1 MTRIHLAFAL
11 LLFLLNGVP
20 ARAQTGGE
28 VVIGVSKVWTAAAA
42 SVEGRLDVAE
52 ALGADALQVSTSP
65 RGMTGAP
72 REIER
77 VTAITDAAA
86 ARGIR
91 VFLAFGG
98 RLGAMRAL
106 TPEAIRA
113 GGAAWGRW
121 ATSRLDDVVAFGV
134 LNEINLAAQ
143 RRERREDEAA
153 AEAIIQEQVARI
165 VAFAEGVHSECPRC
179 KVIPGGIGG
188 RELNQD
194 FEHAVRFM
202 EVLAPHVRSGLIDG
216 LDTHWYRARSAFRP
230 SSGRSGDAQAVWEE
244 DPTAIIDDLLERAG
258 WPLDTD
264 LYMTEVNVR
273 QSTFRNPEEAGAA
286 LEAMLSALAEDPRTR
301 AIFVFTPFYN
311 ENRETDV
318 ARNYVIRPDTPG
330 GEAVREVSAR
340 FDGGPGGP
348 GGGPGAEAAWEGR
361 WGGVC

>member
-1 MTRIHLAFAL
+1 MTRAPLALTVIFL
-11 LLFLLNGVP
+11 LLTAGPL
-20 ARAQTGGE
+20 RAQRAGGPA
-28 VVIGVSKVWTAAAA
+28 IGVNKIWTGAVPH
-42 SVEGRLDVAE
+42 VEMRLDIAE
-52 ALGADALQVSTSP
+52 ALAADVIEVATTPS
-65 RGMTGAP
+65 GITGAP

-77 VTAITDAAA
+77 ATAITDAAA

-91 VFLAFGG
+91 VFLAVGG
-98 RLGAMRAL
+98 RVGARSL
-106 TPEAIRA
+106 EDIRT

-121 ATSRLDDVVAFGV
+121 AASRLDDVIGFGV
-134 LNEINLAAQ
+134 FNEVNLSAQ
-143 RRERREDEAA
+143 RLERREGEAA
-153 AEAIIQEQVARI
+153 AEEIIQKQAARI

-188 RELNQD
+188 REIDQD

-216 LDTHWYRARSAFRP
+216 LDTHWYRGRSAFRP
-230 SSGRSGDAQAVWEE
+230 SGGRSGNGRAMWKE

-301 AIFVFTPFYN
+301 AILVFTPYYN
-311 ENRETDV
+311 ENRQTDV
-318 ARNYVIRPDTPG
+318 ARNYVIRPGTPV

-340 FDGGPGGP
+340 FDGGSGGP
-348 GGGPGAEAAWEGR
+348 GGVPGAEAPWYCR
-361 WGGVC
+361 WFGIGCD